1 MKIRWS
7 YLACAFKTSSF
18 PFGKC
23 DKEKTTSSQTD
34 QIYNWLNL
42 QVQEQANSSVFL
54 LFQISLPCKF
64 SSSVQI
70 CLEYSMYVKQSPNIF
85 HLLAKKRP
93 HGQKQTSV
101 VILVLICLNKKPLFG
116 IVSSWNTNIFN
127 FVKIIWH
134 LSRKEIS
141 SVIWTLWP
149 RPILAKYHLW
159 VDFIQS
165 GENCKKSTSI

>member
-1 MKIRWS
+1 MH
-7 YLACAFKTSSF
+7 
-18 PFGKC
+18 
-23 DKEKTTSSQTD
+23 
-34 QIYNWLNL
+34 LNL
-42 QVQEQANSSVFL
+42 PLFLLENVTKKRQHQVKQIRSTIGLIYKCKNRPILQSSYYFKYHYHVSFQAVFL

-127 FVKIIWH
+127 FVKII
-134 LSRKEIS
+134 
-141 SVIWTLWP
+141 
-149 RPILAKYHLW
+149 
-159 VDFIQS
+159 
-165 GENCKKSTSI
+165 